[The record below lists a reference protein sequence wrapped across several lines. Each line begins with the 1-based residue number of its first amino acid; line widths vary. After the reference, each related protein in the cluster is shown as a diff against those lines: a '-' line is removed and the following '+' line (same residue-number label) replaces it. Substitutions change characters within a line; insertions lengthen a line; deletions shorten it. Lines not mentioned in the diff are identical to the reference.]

1 MIGKWIKES
10 RKAKG
15 LSQEKLAEIMYTSK
29 QNIRHYESGNR
40 DNPTL
45 NTLRDF
51 SRALDLNIL
60 IEQGEVI
67 KMNKETGLAQTI
79 EMVRERLEQQFQY
92 TDRIPVGEMVTQVMN
107 LIKNEFEVDFIGWRG
122 FLPDVPVEI
131 ENPEEEDWTMFFGQ
145 TCWGRFEFEI
155 ELNEGSYVQGV
166 TFEMENPTRFAEL
179 MMPHLPQTKLEWD
192 DFSDVFFWADVVNR
206 ALNASFVEIG
216 DLIISDIQIEPY

>member
-1 MIGKWIKES
+1 MIGQWIKES

-40 DNPTL
+40 ENPTL

-51 SRALDLNIL
+51 SRVLDLNLL
-60 IEQGEVI
+60 IEKGEVI

-79 EMVRERLEQQFQY
+79 ELVRARLEQQFQY

-107 LIKNEFEVDFIGWRG
+107 LVENEFDVTFIGWRA

-131 ENPEEEDWTMFFGQ
+131 ENPKEEDWVMFFGQ
-145 TCWGRFEFEI
+145 TCWGRFEFDI
-155 ELNEGSYVQGV
+155 EFNEGSYIQGI
-166 TFEMENPTRFAEL
+166 TFEIEDPERFAEL
-179 MMPHLPQTKLEWD
+179 MMPYLPQTEMEWEN
-192 DFSDVFFWADVVNR
+192 FSDVFLWADVVNQ
-206 ALNASFVEIG
+206 ALKNSFVEIG
-216 DLIISDIQIEPY
+216 DLIISDIQIEQ